1 MLRAVVQRDLNAIP
15 AAALMAFIVIA
26 VFAWTER
33 TVVADPDGL
42 SIPHWPWKL
51 WQLGALLIAIGGA
64 WWAWFGSERV
74 GWLRSLAAALLAA
87 AIFANAYTG
96 LFGDHAGNVWRTV
109 NPLFIGGASVAVAA
123 FWRAGGPAAWSATA
137 LSAGL
142 GALVFANAYFID
154 EGVIWQ
160 ILNPAMMLTAVGW
173 AGLAAGRG
181 IVGSGP

>member
-1 MLRAVVQRDLNAIP
+1 MPKSLFKRDLNSLQ
-15 AAALMAFIVIA
+15 AAALIAFVVIA

-42 SIPHWPWKL
+42 SVPYWPWKL
-51 WQLGALLIAIGGA
+51 WQVGALLIAIGGA

-87 AIFANAYTG
+87 AILANAYTG
-96 LFGDHAGNVWRTV
+96 LFGDHVGNVWRTV
-109 NPLFIGGASVAVAA
+109 NPLFIGGASVAAVA
-123 FWRAGGPAAWSATA
+123 FWRAGGAAAWGAAA
-137 LSAGL
+137 LSASL
-142 GALVFANAYFID
+142 GTLVFANAYFVD

-173 AGLAAGRG
+173 AGLASVRGMAGD
-181 IVGSGP
+181 SD